1 MFSRT
6 DQPTIAP
13 IVRIPFVLGLAPTP
27 QRAQKSACLA
37 AADERVLS
45 VLEIIASDLE
55 KPHSVKHLAA
65 GLRLSPSRFE
75 HLFKKETGR
84 TVKAFVREARITQA
98 KNMLQD
104 PTLRIKEVAAAVGC
118 ADASHFSRD
127 FKKQYGRPPSQ
138 SRTPSFRHPSIPSS
152 PRRGPGS
159 RGSR

>member
-13 IVRIPFVLGLAPTP
+13 IVRIPFVLGLAPAP
-27 QRAQKSACLA
+27 QRGQKRTCLT

-65 GLRLSPSRFE
+65 GLRLSSSRLE

-84 TVKAFVREARITQA
+84 KLKAFVREARITQA
-98 KNMLQD
+98 RNMLQD
-104 PTLRIKEVAAAVGC
+104 RTLRIKEVAAAVGC

-138 SRTPSFRHPSIPSS
+138 SRSPSLHHPSIPSS